1 MVAEQFRSTLVIG
14 EQISERTGEQIVDV
28 RGSQVV
34 EQVLEVPKNFD
45 QDRNLQGTVEQ
56 MIDDPMLERKS
67 RTEAS
72 G

>member
-1 MVAEQFRSTLVIG
+1 MVAEQFCSTLVIG
-14 EQISERTGEQIVDV
+14 EQISERTGEQVVDV

-34 EQVLEVPKNFD
+34 EQVLEVAKNFD

-56 MIDDPMLERKS
+56 MIDDPLLERKS